1 MRVDNFL
8 FGAAYYEEYM
18 PYERTET
25 DFKLMKEAGMNVIR
39 IAESTWSTWEP
50 SDGVFDFS
58 HLEHMLEFAKKYDL
72 KVIIGTPTYAI
83 PSWLAKKYP
92 DIMAYGKNGHEL
104 YGHRQLFDITNP
116 DYLRYAERIIRK
128 LMEVVKDHPQVIG
141 YQLDNETRSA
151 GAASE
156 ATQNLFV
163 AQLMKKY
170 PDIKEFNREFG
181 LDYWSNRISSWED
194 FPDIRG
200 TINGSLSA
208 AYKRFLRDCITNF
221 LTWQADIVREYMR
234 EGQFITHNFDYSW
247 CGYSVG
253 IQPEVDQY
261 SAAKC
266 MDIAGCDIYH
276 RMQDYLDG
284 STIAFGGAVARSLKK
299 DNYLVLE
306 TEAQGNVEWLAY
318 PGQLRLSAYSHI
330 SNGAS
335 SVMYWNWH
343 SIHNAIESYWKGV
356 LSHDLTP
363 HATYEEIKNFR
374 HELIPLEDKLRNLK
388 KAPSVG
394 ILVDNASLTGL
405 DEFPIS
411 EELNYNAILRWFADC
426 CHEMNIEYDLLYKED
441 LLHKNDDLE
450 SSDASD
456 IDNGSGS
463 DDSSAGNSYLSKY
476 KLLIVP
482 ALYSASDDVLL
493 SIKDYVRA
501 GGHLLLGFKS
511 AFSDDEIK
519 IYHDSQPHLLTD
531 CIGATYDM
539 FTVPKNVNIKFTSDI
554 FNTSSDT
561 ASISEVSDL
570 QGLIEAD
577 SIYPA
582 KEWIEL
588 VTPTTADV
596 WAYYNHQFWGDY
608 AAITHNSYGE
618 GTATYIGC
626 YTEKEA
632 LKAVLAKLWP
642 ISDIP
647 MSSLSLP
654 IIKKSGINEAGKCIT
669 FYFNY
674 SSDTQVFTYDGT
686 DSTEL
691 LSGTALNTGCNITLK
706 PWDLI
711 IAETYD

>member
-58 HLEHMLEFAKKYDL
+58 HLEHMLECAQKYDL
-72 KVIIGTPTYAI
+72 KAIIGTPTYAI

-156 ATQNLFV
+156 ATQKLFV

-170 PDIKEFNREFG
+170 PDIEEFNCEFG

-221 LTWQADIVREYMR
+221 LTWQADIVREYMH

-441 LLHKNDDLE
+441 SFDD
-450 SSDASD
+450 
-456 IDNGSGS
+456 
-463 DDSSAGNSYLSKY
+463 Y

-482 ALYSASDDVLL
+482 ALYSASDDVILR
-493 SIKDYVRA
+493 IKEYVIN

-511 AFSDDEIK
+511 AFSDDELK
-519 IYHDSQPHLLTD
+519 IYHDAQPHLLTD

-539 FTVPKNVNIKFTSDI
+539 FTVPKNVNIEFTMDK
-554 FNTSSDT
+554 FNT
-561 ASISEVSDL
+561 EN
-570 QGLIEAD
+570 
-577 SIYPA
+577 IYPA

-632 LKAVLAKLWP
+632 LKAVLTKLCP
-642 ISDIP
+642 IADIH

-674 SSDTQVFTYDGT
+674 SSDVQSFTYDGA
-686 DSTEL
+686 DGTEL
-691 LSGTALNTGCNITLK
+691 LSGTVLTSGYTVTLK

-711 IAETYD
+711 IAETDI

>member
-1 MRVDNFL
+1 MKTDHFL
-8 FGAAYYEEYM
+8 YGAAYYEEYM

-50 SDGVFDFS
+50 ADGVFDFS
-58 HLEHMLEFAKKYDL
+58 HLIHMLECAQKYDL

-116 DYLRYAERIIRK
+116 DYLRHAERIIRK
-128 LMEVVKDHPQVIG
+128 MMEVVKDNPQIIG

-151 GAASE
+151 GAASL
-156 ATQNLFV
+156 ATQKLFI

-170 PDIKEFNREFG
+170 PDIEEFNKEFG
-181 LDYWSNRISSWED
+181 LDYWSNRISSWAD

-208 AYKRFLRDCITNF
+208 AYKRFLRDCITDF
-221 LTWQADIVREYMR
+221 LTWQSKIVREYMH

-253 IQPEVDQY
+253 IQPEVNQY
-261 SAAKC
+261 EAAKC

-276 RMQDYLDG
+276 RMQEYLDG
-284 STIAFGGAVARSLKK
+284 STITFGGAVARSLKK

-335 SVMYWNWH
+335 SIMYWNWH

-374 HELIPLEDKLRNLK
+374 HEFIPIENKLKNLK
-388 KAPSVG
+388 KNTSVG

-405 DEFPIS
+405 DEFPI
-411 EELNYNAILRWFADC
+411 NDNFDYNSILRGFADC
-426 CHEMNIEYDLLYKED
+426 CHELNIEYDLLYKGD
-441 LLHKNDDLE
+441 
-450 SSDASD
+450 SF
-456 IDNGSGS
+456 DN
-463 DDSSAGNSYLSKY
+463 Y

-482 ALYSASDDVLL
+482 ALYSASDETLL
-493 SIKDYVRA
+493 KIKDYVEK
-501 GGHLLLGFKS
+501 GGHLLMSFKS
-511 AFSDDEIK
+511 GFSDDELK
-519 IYHDSQPHLLTD
+519 IYHDAQPHLLTE

-539 FTVPKNVNIKFTSDI
+539 FTIPKDVDI
-554 FNTSSDT
+554 EFDN
-561 ASISEVSDL
+561 E
-570 QGLIEAD
+570 
-577 SIYPA
+577 IYPA
-582 KEWIEL
+582 SEWMEL
-588 VTPTTADV
+588 VNPTTALV
-596 WAYYNHQFWGDY
+596 WAYYKHKFWGNY
-608 AAITHNSYGE
+608 AAITHNKFGAGS
-618 GTATYIGC
+618 ATYIGC
-626 YTEKEA
+626 YTEKNA
-632 LKAVLAKLWP
+632 IKKLLKKLSE
-642 ISDIP
+642 IAN
-647 MSSLSLP
+647 LSKCNLESP
-654 IIKKSGINEAGKCIT
+654 IIKKQGINEKGKEIT

-674 SSDTQVFTYDGT
+674 SSDDQTFVLDCQNGVNI
-686 DSTEL
+686 
-691 LSGTALNTGCNITLK
+691 LNNVKINANDKITLK

-711 IAETYD
+711 IIEGL

>member
-1 MRVDNFL
+1 MKTNDFL

-18 PYERTET
+18 PYERTEK

-58 HLEHMLEFAKKYDL
+58 HLKNMLECAEKYDL

-128 LMEVVKDHPQVIG
+128 LMEVVKDSPQVIG

-156 ATQNLFV
+156 ATQKLFV
-163 AQLMKKY
+163 KKLMKKY
-170 PDIKEFNREFG
+170 PDIEEFNREFG

-208 AYKRFLRDCITNF
+208 AYKRFLRDCITDF
-221 LTWQADIVREYMR
+221 LTWQAGIVREYMR

-253 IQPEVDQY
+253 IQPEVDQH

-284 STIAFGGAVARSLKK
+284 STITFGGAVARSLKK

-330 SNGAS
+330 ANGAS

-374 HELIPLEDKLRNLK
+374 HEHIPIEAKIKNLK
-388 KAPSVG
+388 KKPSVG

-411 EELNYNAILRWFADC
+411 EELNYNAILRWFADS

-441 LLHKNDDLE
+441 ILSKNIRLGSD
-450 SSDASD
+450 DASD
-456 IDNGSGS
+456 SENDTL
-463 DDSSAGNSYLSKY
+463 GNSYLSKY

-493 SIKDYVRA
+493 CIKDYVRS

-511 AFSDDEIK
+511 AFSDDELK
-519 IYHDSQPHLLTD
+519 IYHDAQPHLLTD

-539 FTVPKNVNIKFTSDI
+539 FTIPKNVNIKFTLDK
-554 FNTSSDT
+554 FN
-561 ASISEVSDL
+561 AEN
-570 QGLIEAD
+570 
-577 SIYPA
+577 IYPA

-626 YTEKEA
+626 YTEKKA
-632 LKAVLAKLWP
+632 LRAVLTKLCP
-642 ISDIP
+642 IADIP
-647 MSSLSLP
+647 MTSLCLP
-654 IIKKSGINEAGKCIT
+654 IIKKTGINEAGKCIT

-674 SSDTQVFTYDGT
+674 SSDVQSFTYDG
-686 DSTEL
+686 SGGTEL
-691 LSGTALNTGCNITLK
+691 LRSTPIEYGETVTLR

-711 IAETYD
+711 IVETK

>member
-1 MRVDNFL
+1 MRINDFL

-58 HLEHMLEFAKKYDL
+58 HLTHMLECAEKYDL

-116 DYLRYAERIIRK
+116 DYLRHAERIIRK
-128 LMEVVKDHPQVIG
+128 LMEVVKDNPQVIG

-151 GAASE
+151 GAASP
-156 ATQNLFV
+156 ATQKLFIEK
-163 AQLMKKY
+163 LKRKY
-170 PDIKEFNREFG
+170 PDIEAFNQEFG

-208 AYKRFLRDCITNF
+208 AYKRFLRDCITDF
-221 LTWQADIVREYMR
+221 LTWQSNIVREYMH

-253 IQPEVDQY
+253 IQPEVNQY
-261 SAAKC
+261 EAAKC

-284 STIAFGGAVARSLKK
+284 STITFGGAVARSLKK

-330 SNGAS
+330 ANGAS
-335 SVMYWNWH
+335 SIMYWNWH

-374 HELIPLEDKLRNLK
+374 QEFIPLENKLKNLK
-388 KAPSVG
+388 KMANVG

-411 EELNYNAILRWFADC
+411 EDLDYNAILRSFADC
-426 CHEMNIEYDLLYKED
+426 CHELNIEYDLLYK
-441 LLHKNDDLE
+441 
-450 SSDASD
+450 
-456 IDNGSGS
+456 
-463 DDSSAGNSYLSKY
+463 DDSFEGY

-482 ALYSASDDVLL
+482 ALYSASDETLL
-493 SIKDYVRA
+493 KIKDYVKA
-501 GGHLLLGFKS
+501 GGHLLMSFKS
-511 AFSDDEIK
+511 AFSDDELK
-519 IYHDSQPHLLTD
+519 IYHDAQPHLLTE

-539 FTVPKNVNIKFTSDI
+539 FTVPKNVDI
-554 FNTSSDT
+554 EF
-561 ASISEVSDL
+561 
-570 QGLIEAD
+570 D
-577 SIYPA
+577 SKIYPA
-582 KEWIEL
+582 KKWIEL
-588 VTPTTADV
+588 VTPTDAGV
-596 WAYYNHQFWGDY
+596 WASYKHKFWGNY
-608 AAITHNSYGE
+608 AAITHNSYGS

-632 LKAVLAKLWP
+632 IKKLLKKV
-642 ISDIP
+642 SDIAELP
-647 MSSLSLP
+647 SCSLELP
-654 IIKKSGINEAGKCIT
+654 IIKKRGINEEGKEIS

-674 SSDTQVFTYDGT
+674 SSDTQTFSLDCSDG
-686 DSTEL
+686 TEL
-691 LSGTALNTGCNITLK
+691 LSNTHISNKDKITLK
-706 PWDLI
+706 PWDLVI
-711 IAETYD
+711 IESL